1 MNLKRP
7 LILVLLAAAFWLHR
21 FPAANAETH
30 AASPPAALSAKDLA
44 LVARIETYLNKLG
57 ALKAR
62 FLQVSSNGQRAEGV
76 LYLSLPGN
84 MRIEYDP
91 PVPVLIVAD
100 GLWLWY
106 FDKELEQVSQIL
118 TSSSPLGL
126 FLEDKID
133 LRSGE
138 IAITRVVKRGGTIQ
152 LDLKKTGEDANGTL
166 SLVFSNRP
174 LTLKKWI
181 VSDPQGVLTSV
192 TLSSIRTGVALK
204 PDLFEFVPPKFE
216 GEEAN

>member
-1 MNLKRP
+1 MNLKRL
-7 LILVLLAAAFWLHR
+7 LILVLLAAAFWLSHA
-21 FPAANAETH
+21 PTAEAETN
-30 AASPPAALSAKDLA
+30 PALSAEDLA
-44 LVARIETYLNKLG
+44 LVARIETYLNRLG
-57 ALKAR
+57 AMKAR
-62 FLQVSSNGQRAEGV
+62 FLQVSSNGQQAEGD

-133 LRSGE
+133 LGSDK
-138 IAITRVVKRGGTIQ
+138 IAITRLVKRAETIR
-152 LDLKKTGEDANGTL
+152 LDLKGTGEDENGML
-166 SLVFSNRP
+166 SLVFSDRP

-181 VSDPQGVLTSV
+181 VTDPQGVLTSV
-192 TLSSIRTGVALK
+192 TLSSIRTGIPLR
-204 PDLFEFVPPKFE
+204 PGLFEFVPPKFE